1 MLSLQEIGLTADDIR
16 VWFEREFQPKN
27 SKWDCYQC
35 YCSCPIPGHNHKHGD
50 RSPSFSLDCENGC
63 WFCHSTGDSG
73 NIKQLAEKCGVPTPW
88 HGKGKIPSKETVYP
102 YHDAS
107 GKLIYEVVRLDD
119 VNGKKIFQ
127 RAILPNGTKKN
138 SMKGIERIPYRLPEL
153 IQAQKSNQPIF
164 IVEGEKCVEAL
175 RGLGLVATTNS
186 GGSRKWNDCGQYFQK
201 GTSVVIVPD
210 CDEPGRRHG
219 LEVATDLKQRGC
231 SVKVLNLPDL
241 KQKEDI
247 YDWLKKG
254 HSKEELLGLVED
266 TAEWDEEPLQTELQT
281 QIENN
286 PSSIQESVQK
296 KCKELFDEGFNLEL
310 ARETI
315 RAELANLQLDGET
328 TFLIEETINKSWV
341 DFLREKPADKI
352 ISAIRA
358 SDLMKMSIPAPQ
370 WAVQNLI
377 PAGLS
382 VLASPPK
389 VGKSFFCLQLAL
401 AVATGQPFLD
411 HRTEKGSVLYIS
423 LEDSPYSLQKRLSYF
438 LEDHRKIPSNL
449 YLTTEF
455 PQLDG
460 QGLLLLDQWLATHS
474 DARLVII
481 DTWGKI
487 KPNGNRQKN
496 AYESDVELVSPIKK
510 LADRYKTSIM
520 LVHHLKK
527 GGGKESDWLESLSG
541 SMGLAATVDGL
552 LSLYRDRGAKQGIL
566 KRTGRNFEE
575 DDDIGLEW
583 TAPGWRFAGDVRE
596 ILMSE
601 SRQTILNA
609 IRQIGEPA
617 SAKLIAEVAG
627 KNHSTTRVMLRK
639 MYSDRIV
646 SMTSQGKYFPALE
659 SVNSV
664 NSINTVN
671 SVNSVNSVNMFTGV
685 YGDDE
690 SVNTDKA
697 SDTNELK
704 ESVYGVYDVY
714 DTTLTEIQPKQKS
727 VGNLLEIFPDGF
739 ESRKVTSLDKFLSS
753 IQEKKGGVSV
763 ENSNQPQE
771 TDRPKMSKS
780 DQPPIP
786 KSPPEDWAA
795 WLESAPP
802 AVKEKYDEV
811 FNRLKVFLSDEMA
824 KEKALE
830 RAWEFSQQL
839 ECKTA

>member
-1 MLSLQEIGLTADDIR
+1 MPPLENEVGIMSNLSIREAFFKTKEYFPDD
-16 VWFEREFQPKN
+16 EETQQN
-27 SKWDCYQC
+27 SLIATVGVACDVMFKQ
-35 YCSCPIPGHNHKHGD
+35 
-50 RSPSFSLDCENGC
+50 GC
-63 WFCHSTGDSG
+63 TIEQ
-73 NIKQLAEKCGVPTPW
+73 IKES
-88 HGKGKIPSKETVYP
+88 I
-102 YHDAS
+102 AS
-107 GKLIYEVVRLDD
+107 
-119 VNGKKIFQ
+119 
-127 RAILPNGTKKN
+127 
-138 SMKGIERIPYRLPEL
+138 
-153 IQAQKSNQPIF
+153 
-164 IVEGEKCVEAL
+164 
-175 RGLGLVATTNS
+175 
-186 GGSRKWNDCGQYFQK
+186 
-201 GTSVVIVPD
+201 
-210 CDEPGRRHG
+210 
-219 LEVATDLKQRGC
+219 
-231 SVKVLNLPDL
+231 
-241 KQKEDI
+241 
-247 YDWLKKG
+247 
-254 HSKEELLGLVED
+254 ELLGINI
-266 TAEWDEEPLQTELQT
+266 DEKMPL
-281 QIENN
+281 
-286 PSSIQESVQK
+286 
-296 KCKELFDEGFNLEL
+296 
-310 ARETI
+310 
-315 RAELANLQLDGET
+315 
-328 TFLIEETINKSWV
+328 LIETAINESWKR
-341 DFLREKPADKI
+341 FLRNTPTTKKI
-352 ISAIRA
+352 NSIRA
-358 SDLMKMSIPAPQ
+358 SDLMKMSIPAPE

-423 LEDSPYSLQKRLSYF
+423 LEDSAYSLQKRLSYF

-455 PQLDG
+455 PQLDA

-481 DTWGKI
+481 DTWGKT

-510 LADRYKTSIM
+510 LADRNKTSIM

-583 TAPGWRFAGDVRE
+583 TAPGWRFAGDARE
-596 ILMSE
+596 VLLSE

-671 SVNSVNSVNMFTGV
+671 SVNSVNSVNTFTGV

-714 DTTLTEIQPKQKS
+714 DTTLSST
-727 VGNLLEIFPDGF
+727 
-739 ESRKVTSLDKFLSS
+739 TSHC
-753 IQEKKGGVSV
+753 
-763 ENSNQPQE
+763 E
-771 TDRPKMSKS
+771 TDPVEGGEAKNTFPLLKPSQK
-780 DQPPIP
+780 
-786 KSPPEDWAA
+786 
-795 WLESAPP
+795 WLETAPP
-802 AVKEKYDEV
+802 AVKEEYNAV
-811 FNRLKVFLSDEMA
+811 LNRLKVFLSDEMA
-824 KEKALE
+824 KEKSLE
-830 RAWEFSQQL
+830 RAWEFQQR
-839 ECKTA
+839 

>member
-1 MLSLQEIGLTADDIR
+1 MLSLREIGLSPSDIKN
-16 VWFEREFQPKN
+16 WFEREIHPKN
-27 SKWDCYQC
+27 VKVDGDQIYA
-35 YCSCPIPGHNHKHGD
+35 SCPIPSHNHKNGD
-50 RSPSFSLDCENGC
+50 KTPSFSFNFADGC

-73 NIKQLAEKCGVPTPW
+73 NIKQLSEKCGVPTPW
-88 HGKGKIPSKETVYP
+88 NGRGKIPSKETVYP

-119 VNGKKIFQ
+119 VNGKRIFQ
-127 RAILPNGTKKN
+127 RAILPNGEKRN
-138 SMKGIERIPYRLPEL
+138 SMKGVQRVPFHLPEL
-153 IQAQKSNQPIF
+153 LEAQKSNQTIY

-186 GGSRKWNDCGQYFQK
+186 GGAGKWNDCGRHFQK
-201 GTSVVIVPD
+201 GVNVTIIPD
-210 CDEPGRRHG
+210 NDQPGRRHG

-231 SVKVLNLPDL
+231 NVKILNLPDL
-241 KQKEDI
+241 PIKGDI

-254 HSKEELLGLVED
+254 HSREELLELVGQEQ
-266 TAEWDEEPLQTELQT
+266 EWDGEPLQTELQT

-286 PSSIQESVQK
+286 PSSIQTSVQK
-296 KCKELFDEGFNLEL
+296 KCEELFVEGYGLEL
-310 ARETI
+310 ARQTI

-352 ISAIRA
+352 ISAISA
-358 SDLMKMSIPAPQ
+358 SDLMKMVIPAPE
-370 WAVQNLI
+370 WAVQNMI

-449 YLTTEF
+449 YLATEF
-455 PQLDG
+455 SQLDA
-460 QGLLLLDQWLATHS
+460 QGLLLLDKWLATHS

-481 DTWGKI
+481 DTWGKT

-510 LADRYKTSIM
+510 LSDRYSTSIL

-583 TAPGWRFAGDVRE
+583 TAPGWRFAGDARE
-596 ILMSE
+596 VLLSE
-601 SRQTILNA
+601 SRKEIVAA
-609 IRQIGEPA
+609 IKEIGEPA
-617 SAKLIAEVAG
+617 TPTMISEMSG
-627 KNHSTTRVMLRK
+627 KKIGTIKPLLRRMLK
-639 MYSDRIV
+639 DGILNCS
-646 SMTSQGKYFPALE
+646 SQGRYFLPLTSDSYGCVEETQPMQPMQPMQPNNPVAPVAFGSRE
-659 SVNSV
+659 CNP
-664 NSINTVN
+664 INPSDSKGLQGTVAR
-671 SVNSVNSVNMFTGV
+671 VAPVAPVV
-685 YGDDE
+685 
-690 SVNTDKA
+690 
-697 SDTNELK
+697 
-704 ESVYGVYDVY
+704 
-714 DTTLTEIQPKQKS
+714 PS
-727 VGNLLEIFPDGF
+727 VGNLLEIFPGGF
-739 ESRKVTSLDKFLSS
+739 ESRKCSSLDKFLSA
-753 IQEKKGGVSV
+753 IQEKKGGDLV
-763 ENSNQPQE
+763 ENSQPKKLEPWEPEQ
-771 TDRPKMSKS
+771 KLS
-780 DQPPIP
+780 QPSIP
-786 KSPPEDWAA
+786 KEPPTNWRA
-795 WLESAPP
+795 WLESSEP
-802 AVKEKYDEV
+802 AVKEKFDEV
-811 FNRLKVFLSDEMA
+811 FNRLRVFLTEENA
-824 KEKALE
+824 RQKAFE
-830 RAWEFSQQL
+830 RSWEFSQQL
-839 ECKTA
+839 ERKTA